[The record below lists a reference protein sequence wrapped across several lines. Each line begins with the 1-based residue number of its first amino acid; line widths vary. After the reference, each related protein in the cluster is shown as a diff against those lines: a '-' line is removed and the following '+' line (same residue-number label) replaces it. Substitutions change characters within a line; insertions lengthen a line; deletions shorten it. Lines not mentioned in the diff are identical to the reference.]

1 MFSGRRKKKDLE
13 IEVDETAAGAVRS
26 ERRGGDGNVPLIPRW
41 VQILHYVM
49 HAVLLVIIVLL
60 IVAIALVESDARDDG
75 EDGTANKILR
85 AFHLHVDGS
94 VKNTFECADAG
105 PPAAAGAAA
114 AGDVAGTC
122 RANALGFVAL
132 PYSSAAT
139 IDGYDDFTNVDA
151 FYYVHVDG
159 SRWTYEE
166 YKEDMAAY
174 CCGEGR

>member
-26 ERRGGDGNVPLIPRW
+26 ERRGADGNVPLIPRW

-85 AFHLHVDGS
+85 AFHLHVDG
-94 VKNTFECADAG
+94 VVPLFEQ
-105 PPAAAGAAA
+105 
-114 AGDVAGTC
+114 C
-122 RANALGFVAL
+122 RMSGNLL
-132 PYSSAAT
+132 
-139 IDGYDDFTNVDA
+139 
-151 FYYVHVDG
+151 
-159 SRWTYEE
+159 
-166 YKEDMAAY
+166 MM
-174 CCGEGR
+174 